1 MFKKRVVSLLCASAM
16 ALTAFSG
23 VAFAAEP
30 PAEGTPILRL
40 DARDDSVQPYER
52 VVYDV
57 YLDPNGADVAGMQVN
72 VRFNHNDVQFIKAV
86 GANGF
91 DFGAAV
97 QSSDSNLLKMA
108 VMPLDEGADATLTEE
123 TKVGSIVFKQPAG
136 SEKEIEN
143 FHVSIEDGITCSA
156 DADKEDDRV
165 LAAGSVENVDF
176 EYKVELNLTST
187 DTAEMGLDYQVD
199 VGISNI
205 DDLVANGY
213 LPSMLSFD
221 IVYDSDAFVFSMPI
235 DKDPADEHS
244 LAFDAA
250 QIEDGVVRVTAFADP
265 MAPEAVLNSAIGS
278 MKFVAKVVDENAT
291 ASFKIEN
298 ATVAAVYPDGSAE
311 GLGVETTDLV
321 VNDFSREKIDSFIKD
336 AETLAASGV
345 TVDKESG
352 KVSVT
357 DNQQYFYEGT
367 VWDAEAMDTPDY
379 NFTVKVVDA
388 EGNDAVIGTTSHFVV
403 ERDVVVN
410 YNTTAAPQET
420 VTIDIYDLT
429 MRIKG
434 DVSFAAQNVYD
445 PEYPEEAGQ
454 LINVQD
460 LSNLKNWL
468 LQGIPADTDEDIV
481 WAATNIRTPEGNN
494 TEVFIYDLF
503 KVKDIILN
511 G

>member
-16 ALTAFSG
+16 ALAAFNG
-23 VAFAAEP
+23 VVFAAEP

-199 VGISNI
+199 VSVSNI
-205 DDLVANGY
+205 DDLVAHGY
-213 LPSMLSFD
+213 IPNMINFD
-221 IVYDSDAFVFSMPI
+221 IIYDSDAFVFRMPVNN
-235 DKDPADEHS
+235 DAN
-244 LAFDAA
+244 AFDAA
-250 QIEDGVVRVTAFADP
+250 QVEDGVVRVYAGDLTGIDA
-265 MAPEAVLNSAIGS
+265 LNEYLGS
-278 MKFVAKVVDENAT
+278 MKFVAKVVDPNTEATFTTEN
-291 ASFKIEN
+291 E
-298 ATVAAVYPDGSAE
+298 TVAAITADAE
-311 GLGVETTDLV
+311 MKIMGVDTTDLV
-321 VNDFSREKIDSFIKD
+321 VNGFDRTVIDSFIKD
-336 AETLAASGV
+336 AKTLEASGV
-345 TVDKESG
+345 SIENG
-352 KVSVT
+352 KVSVIDHHQT
-357 DNQQYFYEGT
+357 FDVDT
-367 VWDAEAMDTPDY
+367 VWNLNENGVMETPDY

-388 EGNDAVIGTTSHFVV
+388 EGNDSVVGTTSHFVV
-403 ERDVVVN
+403 ERDVLVN
-410 YNTTAAPQET
+410 ENTAMAPQET
-420 VTIDIYDLT
+420 VTIDIYDLS

-434 DVSFAAQNVYD
+434 DVSLSGQN
-445 PEYPEEAGQ
+445 PEGDQ
-454 LINVQD
+454 LLNVTD
-460 LSNLKNWL
+460 LTYLKNWL
-468 LQGIPADTDEDIV
+468 LQGIPADVDEDIV

>member
-16 ALTAFSG
+16 ALAAFNG
-23 VAFAAEP
+23 VVFAAEP
-30 PAEGTPILRL
+30 GTPVL
-40 DARDDSVQPYER
+40 DLVAQDTSVQPYEEA
-52 VVYDV
+52 VYDV
-57 YLDPNGADVAGMQVN
+57 YLDPNGAEVAAMQVE
-72 VRFNHNDVQFIKAV
+72 VRFNSHNVEFAGYEAAEGINFTAEVYNGD
-86 GANGF
+86 ANRLRMIVSPSE
-91 DFGAAV
+91 D
-97 QSSDSNLLKMA
+97 
-108 VMPLDEGADATLTEE
+108 DEAEVNFAEK
-123 TKVGSIVFKQPAG
+123 TKIGSISFEQPDG
-136 SEKEIEN
+136 EPKEEESLQVTILEN
-143 FHVSIEDGITCSA
+143 DYNVTCSA
-156 DADKEDDRV
+156 DNDPAKDNKLE
-165 LAAGSVENVDF
+165 GQVDTINF
-176 EYKVELNLTST
+176 EYKAELYLGGE
-187 DTAEMGLDYQVD
+187 DTAEMGLDYRVN
-199 VGISNI
+199 VGIFNI

-265 MAPEAVLNSAIGS
+265 TAPEAVLNSAIGS

-298 ATVAAVYPDGSAE
+298 ATVAAIYPDGSAE
-311 GLGVETTDLV
+311 GLDVEATNLV
-321 VNDFSREKIDSFIKD
+321 VNDFSREIIDSFIKD

-388 EGNDAVIGTTSHFVV
+388 EGNDSVIGTTSHFVV

-454 LINVQD
+454 IVNVSD
-460 LSNLKNWL
+460 LTYLKSWL

-481 WAATNIRTPEGNN
+481 WAATNIRTPEGTN
-494 TEVFIYDLF
+494 TEVFIYDLMA
-503 KVKDIILN
+503 VKNLIL
-511 G
+511 GA